1 MFIKHILL
9 DQDSLI
15 EVSTRLIAGET
26 KVVISIRGKK
36 NEQEITVASAVL
48 NSTEAQQV
56 AEFMQQAA
64 QYKTSIE

>member
-9 DQDSLI
+9 DQNSLI
-15 EVSTRLIAGET
+15 EISTRLIAGET
-26 KVVISIRGKK
+26 KVVVSIRGKK
-36 NEQEITVASAVL
+36 NDQEITVASAVL
-48 NSTEAQQV
+48 TSTEAEQV

>member
-48 NSTEAQQV
+48 NSTEAQQI
-56 AEFMQQAA
+56 AEIMQQAA

>member
-1 MFIKHILL
+1 MFIKHVLL

-26 KVVISIRGKK
+26 RVVLSIRGKK

-48 NSTEAQQV
+48 SPTEAEQV
-56 AEFMQQAA
+56 ANFVQQAA